1 MEATMM
7 HFTVE
12 RQTDRASTAW
22 RSGSGMAV
30 AGLIAI
36 VIFSLLLI
44 PTGAFAQ
51 EFRATISGTVT
62 DASGAVVTGA
72 SITVTETQTGTI
84 NRTTS
89 DGAGLYVVPFLPPGD
104 YSITV
109 TKKGFRSEERRVGK
123 ECRS

>member
-12 RQTDRASTAW
+12 RQTDRASTAG

-30 AGLIAI
+30 AGLIAL

-51 EFRATISGTVT
+51 EFRATISGSIT
-62 DASGAVVTGA
+62 DATGAVVPGA
-72 SITVTETQTGTI
+72 SITVTETQSGTI

-89 DGAGLYVVPFLPPGD
+89 DNAGQYVVPFLPPGN
-104 YSITV
+104 YAISV
-109 TKKGFRSEERRVGK
+109 TKKGFETLTRAGITLQT
-123 ECRS
+123 